1 MAMISANDEAS
12 GCHHDQLA
20 AGLFRALADPSRLAI
35 VCHLRLGEHRV
46 ADLVA
51 HLGLAQSTVSQHV
64 AWLRDQG
71 LLTARSQG
79 RATLYALAQPA
90 LIAELLAVG
99 DRLLAA
105 TGCAPG
111 HCARGQAL
119 VS

>member
-1 MAMISANDEAS
+1 MISVTAEGS
-12 GCHHDQLA
+12 GCQHDQLA

-46 ADLVA
+46 ADLVS

-90 LIAELLAVG
+90 LVGELLAVG

-105 TGCAPG
+105 TGCTPAR
-111 HCARGQAL
+111 CARDQAL

>member
-1 MAMISANDEAS
+1 MTMISVDTEYS
-12 GCHHDQLA
+12 GCQHDQLA

-71 LLTARSQG
+71 LLTARTQG

-111 HCARGQAL
+111 DCARSQAL